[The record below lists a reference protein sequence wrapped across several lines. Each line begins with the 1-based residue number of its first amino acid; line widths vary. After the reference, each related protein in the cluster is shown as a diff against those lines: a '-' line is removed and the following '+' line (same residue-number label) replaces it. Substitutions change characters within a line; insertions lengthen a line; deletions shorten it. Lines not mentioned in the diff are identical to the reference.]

1 MYAYQRD
8 SIYTAQAGD
17 GLEELLAA
25 ELTELGAEN
34 SVPGFRFV
42 RFRADFETLCRIVH
56 RSRLATRILAPLIYF
71 PCPTDRALYFQ
82 FHIKYTFYNIPDIL
96 IYNQLILI

>member
-42 RFRADFETLCRIVH
+42 CFRADFETLCRIVH
-56 RSRLATRILAPLIYF
+56 RSRLATRILAPLI
-71 PCPTDRALYFQ
+71 
-82 FHIKYTFYNIPDIL
+82 
-96 IYNQLILI
+96 

>member
-56 RSRLATRILAPLIYF
+56 RSRLATRILTPLRSTRLW
-71 PCPTDRALYFQ
+71 PSWPSSPPWSSAAAAWASPSCA
-82 FHIKYTFYNIPDIL
+82 
-96 IYNQLILI
+96 